1 MLVKPSDLEDQ
12 LLVIKDLWI
21 TIDDEPLLKGLNL
34 SIKKGKIHALMG
46 PNGAGK
52 STLAKVLAGD
62 PTYKIPQGSIFF
74 LGQDLLKMEIEERAH
89 LGLFVGFQYP
99 VEIPGVSNFH
109 FLQSALN
116 ARRKGLGAEP
126 LSEDAFSLFLEKKLK
141 QMEMKGEFKMR
152 GLNSG
157 FSGGEK
163 KRNEILQMAVLDP
176 TLAVLDETDSGL
188 DIDAMRIVAS
198 GVNQQMSKEKGLL
211 LITHYQRL
219 LNYIEP
225 DFIHVMIEGKI
236 VKSGDKKL
244 ADLLEEKGYDWLEKS
259 KAEIS
264 I

>member
-1 MLVKPSDLEDQ
+1 MLVESSNLKDKMLIIE
-12 LLVIKDLWI
+12 DLWV
-21 TIDDEPLLKGLNL
+21 TVDDEPLLKGFNL
-34 SIKKGKIHALMG
+34 LIKRGEIHALMG

-62 PTYKIPQGSIFF
+62 PTYKIIRGKVSF
-74 LGQDLLKMEIEERAH
+74 LGKNLLEMEVEERAH

-116 ARRKGLGAEP
+116 AKRKVLGEEP
-126 LSEDAFSLFLEKKLK
+126 LSEEMFRSFLEEKLK
-141 QMEMKGEFKMR
+141 QIEIKTEFTNR
-152 GLNSG
+152 GINSG

-163 KRNEILQMAVLDP
+163 KRNEILQMAVLNP

-188 DIDAMRIVAS
+188 DIDAMRIVAN
-198 GVNQQMSKEKGLL
+198 GVNQQMTEEKGLL

-219 LNYIEP
+219 LNYVKP
-225 DFIHVMIEGKI
+225 DFVHVVIEGKI

-244 ADLLEEKGYDWLEKS
+244 ADLLEEKGYDCLEEKVEAS
-259 KAEIS
+259 V
-264 I
+264 